1 MIGFRRNQK
10 NRRTQRQYVL
20 DVRLRTRETR
30 TSWVRVLTL
39 SMGLA
44 VGGAA
49 GLFGL
54 GQGTQWVLDQCFLR
68 NPAFE
73 IRRLEIDTGEL
84 FPIEW
89 VAAWSGIH
97 SGQNLMDLDLER
109 VKRSVEREPLAAS
122 VAVQR
127 VPPDILRIR
136 VRPRV
141 PVLLIQRHETRPES
155 GLELVSYYVD
165 SEGYVM
171 RFTPT
176 QEAVLRQRLIRPG
189 LPRVTGVPPQQLVS
203 GLRLKAPNVEA
214 ALTLAQRFG
223 DSPMSGLA
231 DLADLDLSRPEVV
244 VVRTAQGNRIT
255 FGLQDPARPLARWR
269 QVHDFAAHR
278 GQVIK
283 TLDLSLTNNVPAVLQ
298 QPEAVQRPASPGG
311 GPSTQRRANA

>member
-1 MIGFRRNQK
+1 MIGFRRNQR
-10 NRRTQRQYVL
+10 NRRTQRHYVL
-20 DVRLRTRETR
+20 DVRLRARGTRN
-30 TSWVRVLTL
+30 SWVRVLTL

-84 FPIEW
+84 FPIQW

-141 PVLLIQRHETRPES
+141 PVLLIQQHEPRPES

-165 SEGYVM
+165 PEGYVM
-171 RFTPT
+171 RFAPT

-244 VVRTAQGNRIT
+244 VVRTAQGSRIT

-298 QPEAVQRPASPGG
+298 QREAVQSPASPGG

>member
-1 MIGFRRNQK
+1 MFTSRRKQK
-10 NRRTQRQYVL
+10 NRRMQRQYVL
-20 DVRLRTRETR
+20 DVRLRTREAR
-30 TSWVRVLTL
+30 DSWVRVLTL
-39 SMGLA
+39 STGLA
-44 VGGAA
+44 VSGAA
-49 GLFGL
+49 LLFGL
-54 GQGTQWVLDQCFLR
+54 WQGAQWVLDQCFLR

-97 SGQNLMDLDLER
+97 PGQNLMDLDLER
-109 VKRSVEREPLAAS
+109 VKRNVEREPLVSA

-141 PVLLIQRHETRPES
+141 PVLVIQRHEPRPES

-165 SEGYVM
+165 AEGYVL
-171 RFTPT
+171 RFGPA

-189 LPRVTGVPPQQLVS
+189 LPRVTGVAPQQLVS
-203 GLRLKAPNVEA
+203 GLRLKEPNVEA
-214 ALTLAQRFG
+214 AVALAQAFG
-223 DSPMSGLA
+223 DSPMHGLA
-231 DLADLDLSRPEVV
+231 DLSDLDLSRPGAVV
-244 VVRTAQGNRIT
+244 ARTAEGNRIT
-255 FGLQDPARPLARWR
+255 FGLRDPARHLARWR
-269 QVHDFAAHR
+269 QVHDFAKHR
-278 GQVIK
+278 GQVIQ

-298 QPEAVQRPASPGG
+298 PREAAQRPVSPGG